1 MYKWLVAISFKNMFY
16 NPLFCL
22 FLKPFQMATLP
33 ELKRVPKSSVFGGGS
48 TSVDVE
54 VEQQQQQQPNQQ
66 QEQQILTR
74 NMLMNIILRPGGGDK
89 TRALPRPQV
98 RKMGL
103 VKPNPIFASIY
114 GIKNLCYTPVE
125 KHCSK

>member
-1 MYKWLVAISFKNMFY
+1 
-16 NPLFCL
+16 
-22 FLKPFQMATLP
+22 MATLP

-54 VEQQQQQQPNQQ
+54 VEQQQQQQNQQ

-98 RKMGL
+98 RNILIVNLSNVIQQLRFISVNISFKYCT
-103 VKPNPIFASIY
+103 NIFSSWLI
-114 GIKNLCYTPVE
+114 ILCL
-125 KHCSK
+125 HL

>member
-1 MYKWLVAISFKNMFY
+1 
-16 NPLFCL
+16 
-22 FLKPFQMATLP
+22 MATLP

-54 VEQQQQQQPNQQ
+54 VEQQQQQPQQPNQQ

-89 TRALPRPQV
+89 ARALPRPQV
-98 RKMGL
+98 VTL
-103 VKPNPIFASIY
+103 ALLKPSCHITFRNAMPTL
-114 GIKNLCYTPVE
+114 KTNLRNTL
-125 KHCSK
+125 